1 MQVVAQRQLNLIRLN
16 QQEKTIETRFRE
28 ITQQL

>member
-16 QQEKTIETRFRE
+16 QQEKTIEARFRE